1 MALLCLISVL
11 SQLENEST
19 WYICIAV
26 NIDYARVCV
35 CVCVKMCVCVC
46 VCAHRD
52 MCTCMCVCLCL
63 CVCTAD
69 LNAVTLSS
77 HGSIRCISEEK
88 ADFPSYVN
96 FIVY

>member
-1 MALLCLISVL
+1 MCVRK
-11 SQLENEST
+11 
-19 WYICIAV
+19 
-26 NIDYARVCV
+26 DVCV
-35 CVCVKMCVCVC
+35 CVCIE
-46 VCAHRD
+46 
-52 MCTCMCVCLCL
+52 MCVCLRL